1 MGRAYSDIAFTP
13 QVRAIQTQKG
23 SREHYAHWDHMSE
36 RGDRLRRSEIEFIQR
51 ADHFYQA
58 TVSETGWPYV
68 QHRGG
73 PAGFLKVLDDKTLGF
88 ADFAG
93 NVQYISVG
101 NLSQDGR
108 IALIFVDYAHQR
120 RLKLMGRARTV
131 ELADDPALVESL
143 RTPAY
148 DARIDRAI
156 MIEVE
161 AYDWNCPQ
169 HITPRFTEEEIA
181 LVTAPLQAQI
191 ERLQAQL
198 AQHTGARVPDEVGG
212 ASVA

>member
-23 SREHYAHWDHMSE
+23 SREQYARWDQMAE
-36 RGDRLRRSEIEFIQR
+36 RGDHLRRSEVEFIKR

-88 ADFAG
+88 ADFVG
-93 NVQYISVG
+93 NVQYISVA
-101 NLSQDGR
+101 NLSKDDR
-108 IALIFVDYAHQR
+108 IALIFVDYANQR

-131 ELADDPALVESL
+131 EVADNPALAESL
-143 RTPAY
+143 RTPGY
-148 DARIDRAI
+148 DARIDRAVI
-156 MIEVE
+156 IEVE

-169 HITPRFTEEEIA
+169 HITPRFTEEHIEMM
-181 LVTAPLQAQI
+181 TAPLHAQI
-191 ERLQAQL
+191 KRLQEQVAQL
-198 AQHTGARVPDEVGG
+198 TAARVRDQT
-212 ASVA
+212 